1 MQNILLYL
9 CHIVYLYQCE
19 CSIAAPPQDSEP
31 ARTKPSVAVTW
42 GRSVRRGVTLGQKAC
57 VTYMLISPAQ
67 SSSGAI

>member
-42 GRSVRRGVTLGQKAC
+42 GAVCAQGRDFGSEGLCNVHADQP
-57 VTYMLISPAQ
+57 SPK
-67 SSSGAI
+67 